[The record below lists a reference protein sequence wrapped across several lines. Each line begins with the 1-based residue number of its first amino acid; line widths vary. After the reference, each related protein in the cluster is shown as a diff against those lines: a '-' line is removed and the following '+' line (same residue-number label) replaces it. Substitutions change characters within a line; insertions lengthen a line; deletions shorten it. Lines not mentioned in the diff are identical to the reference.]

1 MSEPTFIDNAG
12 SCIATAQAIAGPG
25 RIRWMLRTPSAVS
38 SDSGWRFYADEDN
51 EENVAHTTNMRVLG
65 FNQVAQLDPI
75 VAEVYHEPVGS
86 DFELVTLPDGA
97 RQLRDST
104 TGRVLAGPGSEPTSP
119 EPMGVGASAEEAAE
133 VPAAAASD
141 PADAAEPAKEAAPT
155 AQAEQVAPAAP
166 AAPAEQ
172 AAPAAPAAP
181 AAQAAHVA
189 PAAPLAPSAPVAPVA
204 PEPAQ
209 AAPVASSAAAAPS
222 VPSAA
227 AAPHQEETSTPAP
240 AQDDA
245 RARAEQDALV
255 AASAPWLRPAV
266 QGWMGA
272 NGPQTRT
279 ALLSELFGS
288 HVLVPLSADGQTLSG
303 FAHNGAT
310 IIPLHTS
317 REGAMAW
324 QQRLNVPVPP
334 SFTAITGDEALRRA
348 FEQQGAASVVVDPVE
363 AGVEIRSN
371 DEFLAGFTRN
381 GTLKRLVRD
390 GDRAAIM
397 RYLTSPGAY
406 GVYLYRAVQ
415 GQPHFPLLV
424 TRQSGGEREFALFS
438 SALEVFRYQGD
449 GSASEVSVD
458 WVRQNLAPDMYLC
471 IDPGAD
477 GGFIEFSPAELAS
490 YGFRRA

>member
-1 MSEPTFIDNAG
+1 MSESTFIENAG

-25 RIRWMLRTPSAVS
+25 SIRWMLRTPSAVA

-65 FNQVAQLDPI
+65 FNQVVELDPI

-97 RQLRDST
+97 RQVRDST
-104 TGRVLAGPGSEPTSP
+104 TGRVLAGPGSE
-119 EPMGVGASAEEAAE
+119 
-133 VPAAAASD
+133 
-141 PADAAEPAKEAAPT
+141 
-155 AQAEQVAPAAP
+155 QVEPAAP
-166 AAPAEQ
+166 VATPAEQ
-172 AAPAAPAAP
+172 AVAPELAAPDAHTQTPAVPAAVEPVAPMAPPAAPIEPPAP
-181 AAQAAHVA
+181 VA
-189 PAAPLAPSAPVAPVA
+189 PPVAPVA
-204 PEPAQ
+204 AQ
-209 AAPVASSAAAAPS
+209 AAPVASSAAAPS

-227 AAPHQEETSTPAP
+227 VPTQLSEPSTPAP

-288 HVLVPLSADGQTLSG
+288 YVLVPLSADGETLGG
-303 FAHNGAT
+303 FTHNGGT
-310 IIPLHTS
+310 VVSLHTS
-317 REGAMAW
+317 RQGALTW
-324 QQRLNVPVPP
+324 QQRLNAPVEPR
-334 SFTAITGDEALRRA
+334 FTAITGDEALRRA
-348 FEQQGAASVVVDPVE
+348 FEEQGAASVVIDPVE

-381 GTLKRLVRD
+381 GTLKRLVRQ

-397 RYLTSPGAY
+397 RYLTTPGAF
-406 GVYLYRAVQ
+406 GVYLYRAVP

-458 WVRQNLAPDMYLC
+458 WIRQNLAQDMYLC

>member
-25 RIRWMLRTPSAVS
+25 RIRWMLRTPSAVA

-65 FNQVAQLDPI
+65 FNQVAQLDPV
-75 VAEVYHEPVGS
+75 VAAVYHEPVGS

-97 RQLRDST
+97 RQVRDST
-104 TGRVLAGPGSEPTSP
+104 TGRVLAGPGADAPAP
-119 EPMGVGASAEEAAE
+119 E
-133 VPAAAASD
+133 AAAA
-141 PADAAEPAKEAAPT
+141 EAAAPDV
-155 AQAEQVAPAAP
+155 AAPEASVPEASAPEQDSAAPSPSAPAAP
-166 AAPAEQ
+166 V
-172 AAPAAPAAP
+172 
-181 AAQAAHVA
+181 VA
-189 PAAPLAPSAPVAPVA
+189 PAPVEGSAPAQPLVPAEPVVPTEPVAPAGPVAPVST
-204 PEPAQ
+204 Q

-227 AAPHQEETSTPAP
+227 EAPQAPEPSTPAP
-240 AQDDA
+240 AHDDA

-255 AASAPWLRPAV
+255 AASAAWLRPAV
-266 QGWMGA
+266 QLWMGA

-288 HVLVPLSADGQTLSG
+288 HVLVPLSADGTSLHG
-303 FAHNGAT
+303 FAHNGTT

-317 REGAMAW
+317 REGAMGW
-324 QQRLNVPVPP
+324 QQRLNAPVPP
-334 SFTAITGDEALRRA
+334 KFTAITGDEALRRA
-348 FEQQGAASVVVDPVE
+348 FEEQGAASVVIDPVE

-381 GTLKRLVRD
+381 GTLKRLVRN

-406 GVYLYRAVQ
+406 GVYLYRAVE

-449 GSASEVSVD
+449 GSASEVSID
-458 WVRQNLAPDMYLC
+458 WVRQNLASDMYLC